1 MNTHKCIISSLVCLC
16 VCAGNEGGGV
26 ARPHLS
32 DTSKRLLTELATVA
46 SLKKRVGKTLI
57 LFVVFNFWNSKKKK
71 TATFFISF
79 GGCTGRKGCAV
90 LESCEPP
97 IARSNFQSHFKTLSL
112 PTLPLSQHFN
122 GCESRWFAA

>member
-71 TATFFISF
+71 QQLFLFRSVGVL
-79 GGCTGRKGCAV
+79 GGKGVQC
-90 LESCEPP
+90 
-97 IARSNFQSHFKTLSL
+97 
-112 PTLPLSQHFN
+112 
-122 GCESRWFAA
+122 